1 MNRNDNFDEG
11 PKQTVSGLFLIFY
24 KPPDKAKE
32 QKMAKSKGT
41 KLSSRFP
48 AGRVSLG
55 SESMASADDSPLVS
69 GYDALG
75 GSGGGSGG
83 MRDDGCFD
91 DYLGPCYGDGDR
103 DRPDFGP

>member
-1 MNRNDNFDEG
+1 
-11 PKQTVSGLFLIFY
+11 
-24 KPPDKAKE
+24 
-32 QKMAKSKGT
+32 MAKSKGT

-75 GSGGGSGG
+75 GSRGGSGG

>member
-1 MNRNDNFDEG
+1 
-11 PKQTVSGLFLIFY
+11 
-24 KPPDKAKE
+24 
-32 QKMAKSKGT
+32 MAKSKGI

-48 AGRVSLG
+48 AGTVSLG
-55 SESMASADDSPLVS
+55 SDSMASADDSPLVS
-69 GYDALG
+69 GYGALG
-75 GSGGGSGG
+75 GSGGRSGG